1 MYAMGTNHFPAV
13 YTAWF
18 GRQIVL
24 LVAIH
29 DQQVPM
35 PCRIVSESATD
46 VRVSLKPGWEVD
58 FPKEMILAVVE
69 EGFAL
74 DPHWN

>member
-1 MYAMGTNHFPAV
+1 MNSMETNSFPAV

-18 GRQIVL
+18 GKPVVL

-29 DQQVPM
+29 HQQVPM
-35 PCRIVSESATD
+35 PCSIVSETATD
-46 VRVSLKPGWEVD
+46 VRVCLKPGWEVD
-58 FPKEMILAVVE
+58 FSKEMILAIEE

-74 DPHWN
+74 DSRWN